1 MEDSIKLLEAQ
12 RNVQEDFIFG
22 HVFERL
28 SANDANED
36 MVRAAILIVRFLF
49 CSYNSPLTYTIFC
62 VKLADC
68 QGHKIYLL
76 EKIKGSASKEARYIS
91 HPINMG
97 DVLYAGSEQFNN
109 VVSSLDGILG
119 FIPSPVVCD
128 LRVNGPHV
136 LGSDL
141 WQKIQYMAD
150 DSGSQAAMNMYRSDY
165 NCKLPGSVRESF
177 IALQATVR
185 VLVAKLLGVDSL
197 SSEEVEQDYTKL
209 ETVTTKPQP
218 PHLDFLRSILRK
230 LRKYQKYKRLYLAV
244 FPLNPDGM
252 MLQVWDNKLGGAGKL
267 LFLPKNSILILPG
280 NTVHG
285 GGFMT
290 NPGGNVRGHLY
301 IAVNHNLPEGVDKVL
316 IPSGPD
322 VYVDYTINEHGKYHP
337 ANCLV
342 TKGLVQSYGPCV
354 IKKKICWGVFRKE
367 KVDKPKK
374 GIAKKNKK

>member
-1 MEDSIKLLEAQ
+1 
-12 RNVQEDFIFG
+12 
-22 HVFERL
+22 
-28 SANDANED
+28 
-36 MVRAAILIVRFLF
+36 
-49 CSYNSPLTYTIFC
+49 
-62 VKLADC
+62 
-68 QGHKIYLL
+68 L

-230 LRKYQKYKRLYLAV
+230 LRKYQK
-244 FPLNPDGM
+244 
-252 MLQVWDNKLGGAGKL
+252 
-267 LFLPKNSILILPG
+267 
-280 NTVHG
+280 
-285 GGFMT
+285 
-290 NPGGNVRGHLY
+290 
-301 IAVNHNLPEGVDKVL
+301 
-316 IPSGPD
+316 
-322 VYVDYTINEHGKYHP
+322 
-337 ANCLV
+337 
-342 TKGLVQSYGPCV
+342 
-354 IKKKICWGVFRKE
+354 
-367 KVDKPKK
+367 
-374 GIAKKNKK
+374 